1 MSSSEKEIMKKLKE
15 KESLFSLPDGI
26 LEQIYN
32 EERMVLYKGRKRN
45 MDEKILKIINQYAS
59 TLDSEKLREVLE
71 KNDTAEN
78 WAWKLRPL
86 QRSN

>member
-1 MSSSEKEIMKKLKE
+1 MSSSEKEIIKKLKE

-78 WAWKLRPL
+78 
-86 QRSN
+86 